1 MKIAILGF
9 GAEGKSLYR
18 YLKSSLGYRGATI
31 AVLDQKLN
39 KNYLADLAK
48 FDLIFRSPGIP
59 YLRPE
64 IQQAKKSGVKISSAT
79 QLFFE
84 QLRGLTRTA
93 RGLTRK
99 KGEVIVIGVTGTK
112 GKGTTSSI
120 LYQILKTAGKKVFL
134 AGNIGTPTLE
144 ILPKLTRNSVAI
156 LELSSFQLQDLT
168 HSPAISIVL
177 DISPD
182 HLDYHKNPAEYTSA
196 KSAIAKF
203 QTKNDWVVFS
213 KQNPVCAKIAR
224 LSHGQKI
231 GFSLKDTDPLLAKIK
246 KIIPLPGEHNLKN
259 AYAASQAAKI
269 LGIKDADILKAIK
282 KFQGLEYRLQ
292 LIKKNPRV
300 YNDSASTNPET
311 AIAGIKAVKPTI
323 LIMGGLNKN
332 LSYKNLPP
340 VIKNSGIQKIFL
352 FGQNRRELNRV
363 LKNTGSEIKI
373 FPGLTKLIKQ
383 LKNSAVKSDTI
394 LFSPGSA
401 SFDQFKNYKDRGKTF
416 NKLLIASR

>member
-1 MKIAILGF
+1 MMKLKQKIAVLGF
-9 GAEGKSLYR
+9 GAEGKSLHR
-18 YLKSSLGYRGATI
+18 YLKSSPGYRGAIIT
-31 AVLDQKLN
+31 VLDQKLG
-39 KNYLADLAK
+39 KNYLDGLEK

-64 IQQAKKSGVKISSAT
+64 IQRAKKSGVKISSAT
-79 QLFFE
+79 NLFFE
-84 QLRGLTRTA
+84 LAEPIFRRGS
-93 RGLTRK
+93 GQ
-99 KGEVIVIGVTGTK
+99 VIGVTGTK

-134 AGNIGTPTLE
+134 AGNIGTPALE
-144 ILPKLTRNSVAI
+144 ILPKLTKNSVAI

-168 HSPAISIVL
+168 HSPAISIIL

-182 HLDYHKNPAEYTSA
+182 HLDYHKNPAEYISA
-196 KSAIAKF
+196 KSAIARF
-203 QTKNDWVVFS
+203 QTKNDWIIFS

-224 LSHGQKI
+224 LSPGQKT
-231 GFSLKDTDPLLAKIK
+231 GFSLKDADPLLAKIK

-259 AYAASQAAKI
+259 AYAASRAAKI

-282 KFQGLEYRLQ
+282 KFRGLKYRLQ
-292 LIKKNPRV
+292 LIKKNPQV

-311 AIAGIKAVKPTI
+311 AIAAIKAVNPAI

-332 LSYKNLPP
+332 LSYRHLPKI
-340 VIKNSGIQKIFL
+340 IKNSGVKKIFL
-352 FGQNRRELNRV
+352 FGQNRHELNQV
-363 LKNTGSEIKI
+363 LKNTGAKIEI
-373 FPGLTKLIKQ
+373 FPGLAKLVQ
-383 LKNSAVKSDTI
+383 RLKNNAAKSDTI

-416 NKLLIASR
+416 NALILDSKPLY